1 MITRRTTKS
10 WKGLRT
16 RSKGWVRSRNPPSFY
31 RTAMGSAASE
41 NPVAM
46 GEAHDFPDNPSLSL
60 PLSQRPPR
68 LRTTI
73 RDLLHPLRIAP
84 VVQVTDTH
92 KHKQQQ
98 QGREGATPPQRI
110 SRPLRRSSTN
120 AALPPPTSLLRRPNL
135 AAEVVVVLLSVRTPS
150 DLRYA
155 PARVRQR
162 SPLDTVYTSM
172 TPQQQ
177 QAQAAAAAAGARSL
191 SRIRPNRST
200 KSQLERW
207 PRSCRAIRPRWS
219 NRRRR
224 SRRREGRHS
233 KRSLPSCRV
242 GKPRRT
248 GC

>member
-84 VVQVTDTH
+84 VVQVTHTH

-98 QGREGATPPQRI
+98 REEGATPPQRI
-110 SRPLRRSSTN
+110 SPPPRRSSSTN
-120 AALPPPTSLLRRPNL
+120 AALPPPTSLLRRPTL
-135 AAEVVVVLLSVRTPS
+135 AAAAAAAVVVLPPS

-155 PARVRQR
+155 TVRVRQL
-162 SPLDTVYTSM
+162 SPLDTVYTNM
-172 TPQQQ
+172 MPQQ
-177 QAQAAAAAAGARSL
+177 AAGARSL

-200 KSQLERW
+200 KSPLERW
-207 PRSCRAIRPRWS
+207 PPSCRAIRPRWS
-219 NRRRR
+219 TRRRQ
-224 SRRREGRHS
+224 SRRRGGRYS
-233 KRSLPSCRV
+233 KGSLPSCRV

>member
-1 MITRRTTKS
+1 M
-10 WKGLRT
+10 
-16 RSKGWVRSRNPPSFY
+16 V
-31 RTAMGSAASE
+31 
-41 NPVAM
+41 VDQ
-46 GEAHDFPDNPSLSL
+46 AHDFPDNPSLCL

-172 TPQQQ
+172 TPQQ
-177 QAQAAAAAAGARSL
+177 AGGALSL